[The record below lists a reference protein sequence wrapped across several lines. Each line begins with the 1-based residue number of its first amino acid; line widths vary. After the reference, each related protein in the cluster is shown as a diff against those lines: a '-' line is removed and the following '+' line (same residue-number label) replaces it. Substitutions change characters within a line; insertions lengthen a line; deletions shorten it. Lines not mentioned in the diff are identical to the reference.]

1 MVFIDLDPEKERER
15 QSGVVEVPDH
25 TGWRR
30 WSSSGVMIRCQHRR
44 GAEEAADLVA
54 ELPAAGSAPSIGLGL
69 GVECSNWGEPRD
81 QSLWPHILFIALCD
95 GGPSTFISWTPPTRA

>member
-1 MVFIDLDPEKERER
+1 V
-15 QSGVVEVPDH
+15 SDH

-69 GVECSNWGEPRD
+69 GVECSNWGESRD